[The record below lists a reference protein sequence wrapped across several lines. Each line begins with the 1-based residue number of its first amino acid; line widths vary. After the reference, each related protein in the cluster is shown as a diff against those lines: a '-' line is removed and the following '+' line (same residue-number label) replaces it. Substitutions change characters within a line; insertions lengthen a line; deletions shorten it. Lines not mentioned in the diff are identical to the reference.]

1 MTGGRIA
8 FWIAVGFA
16 IWSSALIAAYATH
29 AIGCAF
35 LWPVAALR
43 VALAAILTIHMAA
56 VAGLLLF
63 YLPDDDVLVA
73 TVARWLL
80 IAALVAIMATFAPG
94 LVLTVCA

>member
-1 MTGGRIA
+1 MTGGRIG

-16 IWSSALIAAYATH
+16 IWSSALIAAYAAH

-35 LWPVAALR
+35 MWPVEALR
-43 VALAAILTIHMAA
+43 VTLAAILAIHA
-56 VAGLLLF
+56 VAVVGLLLF
-63 YLPDDDVLVA
+63 GRPDDDVLVA

-94 LVLTVCA
+94 LLLTVCV